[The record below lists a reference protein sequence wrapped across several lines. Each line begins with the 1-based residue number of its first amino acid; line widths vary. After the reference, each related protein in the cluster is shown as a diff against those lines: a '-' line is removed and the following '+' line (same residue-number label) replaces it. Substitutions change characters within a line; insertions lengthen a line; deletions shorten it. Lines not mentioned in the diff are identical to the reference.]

1 MYKLHNSIPS
11 IQTQKITPFPDTIV
25 VTLNAFNVC
34 NNILFI
40 SILEI

>member
-1 MYKLHNSIPS
+1 MYEIHNSMPS
-11 IQTQKITPFPDTIV
+11 IQTQKITFSDTIV

-40 SILEI
+40 SVLEM